1 MVYIPTDWYV
11 DVKNENKVHKLIS
24 ELNRD
29 LVTDEMSTR
38 EWVIEELEKIGEI
51 RIVEKLDKGEI
62 PLGA

>member
-1 MVYIPTDWYV
+1 MVYIPTAWYV

-29 LVTDEMSTR
+29 LVTDEMATR
-38 EWVIEELEKIGEI
+38 EWVIEELGKIGEI
-51 RIVEKLDKGEI
+51 KIVEKLDKGEI

>member
-11 DVKNENKVHKLIS
+11 DEKNEKKVHKLIS
-24 ELNRD
+24 ELNQD
-29 LVTDEMSTR
+29 LVTDEMPTR

-51 RIVEKLDKGEI
+51 KIVEKLDKGEI

>member
-1 MVYIPTDWYV
+1 MDE
-11 DVKNENKVHKLIS
+11 KNEKKVHKLIS

-29 LVTDEMSTR
+29 LVTDEMPTR

-51 RIVEKLDKGEI
+51 KIVEKLDKGEI